1 MVVTITLNPAID
13 KVYHCPQLALTGV
26 HRAERCE
33 TYAAGK
39 GINLARGI
47 RDLGG
52 DAVALGFAGGHLGRM
67 LRDLLDGE
75 GIPHD
80 LTPTQS
86 EVRLNP
92 TIREPSAGEDLHVIE
107 PDQPV
112 TQDELSSFLATF
124 RRHLENADAVAF
136 AGSCRPGIDAE
147 FVKQIV
153 EEASRA
159 GVFSAVDSRGGP
171 LRAATDAAPS
181 LLKPNREEL
190 SQILQQ
196 ELPTEESIVLG
207 AKEVVKRGAG
217 CVVVSLGPE
226 GAVLA
231 TSEGTWRAHAPAVKA
246 ANTVGCGDAM
256 LAGLIVSRLRGLSP
270 EETLRHGVA
279 AGTVNVSL
287 DTPGHVP
294 LSSFESLLERVEVK
308 AMR

>member
-112 TQDELSSFLATF
+112 TQDELSSFLETF
-124 RRHLENADAVAF
+124 QRHVGSADAVAF

-147 FVKQIV
+147 IVKQIV
-153 EEASRA
+153 EEANQA
-159 GVFSAVDSRGGP
+159 GVFSAVDSRGDP

-190 SQILQQ
+190 SQILQR
-196 ELPTEESIVLG
+196 ELPTEESVVLG
-207 AKEVVKRGAG
+207 AEEVVKRGVG
-217 CVVVSLGPE
+217 CVVASLGAE

-231 TSEGTWRAHAPAVKA
+231 TPDGIWRAHAPTVEA

-256 LAGLIVSRLRGLSP
+256 LAGLVASQLRGLP
-270 EETLRHGVA
+270 PAEMLRYGIA

-287 DTPGHVP
+287 DTPGHIP
-294 LSSFESLLERVEVK
+294 LSSFEPLLERVAVE
-308 AMR
+308 AIT